1 LYLED
6 KDKAKLLDK
15 IGEGYERVATAYSEN
30 YEYQATLQSI
40 PIIGPVVD
48 LMIKETS
55 SKIGKRR
62 FDELHTLLIESM
74 NLIDQYKIDYPY
86 LESEDFYSLFYK
98 FFERSMRDRYKEKM
112 ILYVK
117 ILSNSILVENSSLRD
132 NSEDF
137 LSIFDDLT
145 PKDLIVLKNMYE
157 QQKDMKHIISLKI
170 MNLSL

>member
-1 LYLED
+1 LED
-6 KDKAKLLDK
+6 KHKDKAKLLDK
-15 IGEGYERVATAYSEN
+15 IEEGYERVAKAYSEN

-48 LMIKETS
+48 LMIKEIS

-74 NLIDQYKIDYPY
+74 NLIDQYKVDYPY

-98 FFERSMRDRYKEKM
+98 FFERPMRDRYKEKR

-117 ILSNSILVENSSLRD
+117 ILSNSILIENSSLRD

-137 LSIFDDLT
+137 LNILDDLT
-145 PKDLIVLKNMYE
+145 PKDLMY
-157 QQKDMKHIISLKI
+157 
-170 MNLSL
+170 

>member
-1 LYLED
+1 MF
-6 KDKAKLLDK
+6 
-15 IGEGYERVATAYSEN
+15 VW
-30 YEYQATLQSI
+30 
-40 PIIGPVVD
+40 
-48 LMIKETS
+48 
-55 SKIGKRR
+55 
-62 FDELHTLLIESM
+62 
-74 NLIDQYKIDYPY
+74 
-86 LESEDFYSLFYK
+86 
-98 FFERSMRDRYKEKM
+98 

-170 MNLSL
+170 MNLMS